1 MYLEIITPEQTLY
14 KGDVESILFP
24 GSHGDFQV
32 LNNHAPIVSTLTK
45 GKVKIIG
52 KLLIEDS
59 AKDKF
64 QFNERETLLEIESGT
79 VEMNNNKLRKL
90 CLKLVE
96 LSDKPQFELKNKV
109 VKNLSYKGWEVDL
122 VIKTLNQLIK

>member
-52 KLLIEDS
+52 KMSIQQE
-59 AKDKF
+59 AKDNF
-64 QFNERETLLEIESGT
+64 IFNDKETILEIESGT
-79 VEMNNNKLRKL
+79 VEMNNNKVTL
-90 CLKLVE
+90 LV
-96 LSDKPQFELKNKV
+96 D
-109 VKNLSYKGWEVDL
+109 
-122 VIKTLNQLIK
+122 